1 MYQII
6 SSMNNNV
13 TLAQDVNGEEVV
25 LIGSGIGFNKNKGDT
40 VNEEKIEKIFHL
52 RTEESKENFISLI
65 KKYTI
70 RLHHGYL

>member
-52 RTEESKENFISLI
+52 RTEESKENFITLLKNI
-65 KKYTI
+65 PIDFITVT
-70 RLHHGYL
+70 

>member
-40 VNEEKIEKIFHL
+40 VNEEKIEKIFIFEQRNQK
-52 RTEESKENFISLI
+52 RTLFL
-65 KKYTI
+65 Y
-70 RLHHGYL
+70 

>member
-52 RTEESKENFISLI
+52 RTEESKENFISLLI
-65 KKYTI
+65 Y
-70 RLHHGYL
+70 H

>member
-40 VNEEKIEKIFHL
+40 VNEEKIEKIFL
-52 RTEESKENFISLI
+52 LNRGIKRELYFFI

>member
-25 LIGSGIGFNKNKGDT
+25 LIGSGIGFNKNKGIPSM
-40 VNEEKIEKIFHL
+40 KKRLKRFFIFEQRNQK
-52 RTEESKENFISLI
+52 RTLFL
-65 KKYTI
+65 Y
-70 RLHHGYL
+70 

>member
-52 RTEESKENFISLI
+52 RTEESKENFISLL
-65 KKYTI
+65 KY
-70 RLHHGYL
+70 H

>member
-40 VNEEKIEKIFHL
+40 VNEEKIEKNFSSSNRRNQK
-52 RTEESKENFISLI
+52 RTLFL
-65 KKYTI
+65 
-70 RLHHGYL
+70 